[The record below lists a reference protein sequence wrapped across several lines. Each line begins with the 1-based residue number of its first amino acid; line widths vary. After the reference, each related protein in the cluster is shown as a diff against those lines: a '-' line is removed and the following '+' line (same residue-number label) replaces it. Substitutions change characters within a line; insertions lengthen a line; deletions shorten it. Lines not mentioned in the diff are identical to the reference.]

1 MRIAS
6 SDLQMQ
12 AQHSA
17 TRLHARSER
26 REMWLGRR
34 PAPTPAADTA
44 STAPTGRAEARP
56 PPRPIPS
63 AATYQR
69 PVADAAQPTASTR
82 QTKDGNPYENL
93 TPLLRMVS
101 DLIERM
107 TGVRAQ
113 TLHLPE
119 DAAAVQA
126 PPAPSPTPDSGGNND
141 PGFGL
146 VYEHHEVLEESET
159 MQWSAQG
166 SIRTADGQ
174 EIRFNL
180 QLEMQRYWREESHTE
195 LRLGNAVRQVDPL
208 VINFDG
214 TAAQLQDLRFAFD
227 LDGNGST
234 EQVPLLAGNRGY
246 LALDRNQNQRIDS
259 GRELFGPATGN
270 TYSELAAHD
279 DDGNGWIDENDS
291 IYQQL
296 RIWMPEAQGPG
307 RLMTLQE
314 AGVGALALAQS
325 ATPFELRSSTNQ
337 SLGTVRATSVYL
349 HEDGGVG
356 HTQQV
361 DLSA

>member
-17 TRLHARSER
+17 TRLHAHSER
-26 REMWLGRR
+26 LEMWLGRR

-44 STAPTGRAEARP
+44 DTANTGRTEARTL
-56 PPRPIPS
+56 PRSIPS
-63 AATYQR
+63 ATTYQR
-69 PVADAAQPTASTR
+69 PVADAAEPTASTR
-82 QTKDGNPYENL
+82 KTKSGNPYENL
-93 TPLLRMVS
+93 TPLLSMVR

-113 TLHLPE
+113 NLHLPE
-119 DAAAVQA
+119 GDAAAVPA
-126 PPAPSPTPDSGGNND
+126 PPASSPTQGGND

-146 VYEHHEVLEESET
+146 VYERHEVLEESET
-159 MQWSAQG
+159 MQWFAQG

-180 QLEMQRYWREESHTE
+180 QLEMQRYWREESRTE

-227 LDGNGST
+227 LDGDGSA

-270 TYSELAAHD
+270 AYSELAAHD

-291 IYQQL
+291 VYQQL

-314 AGVGALALAQS
+314 AGIGALALANS
-325 ATPFELRSSTNQ
+325 TTPFELRSNTNQ

-349 HEDGGVG
+349 REDGSVG